1 MKYPLNATVALCLP
15 LVMTAVVGAQR
26 PRTVSDD
33 PPTTTTKPATTAAQS
48 TVKAKYEGGVFGHPN
63 KMNGTVTLDD
73 ANQRLVFRDGKQQER
88 ISIPYASITG
98 AYADTHSVRPGA
110 ATVASNIPY
119 GFPAG
124 FIKTKVQYL
133 TLQFNDPDSNA
144 AGTTSFKL
152 ENREILDSV
161 LTTLATSAGL
171 TKRGDVYIRKKS

>member
-1 MKYPLNATVALCLP
+1 MKYPLALFLTIA
-15 LVMTAVVGAQR
+15 MTPFVCAQR

-33 PPTTTTKPATTAAQS
+33 PPTTTKPAATTAAPS

-98 AYADTHSVRPGA
+98 AYADTHAVRPGA
-110 ATVASNIPY
+110 ATVASSIPY

-144 AGTTSFKL
+144 AGATSFKL
-152 ENREILDSV
+152 ENRAILDSV
-161 LTTLATSAGL
+161 LITLATNAGL
-171 TKRGDVYIRKKS
+171 TRRGDVYIRKKS